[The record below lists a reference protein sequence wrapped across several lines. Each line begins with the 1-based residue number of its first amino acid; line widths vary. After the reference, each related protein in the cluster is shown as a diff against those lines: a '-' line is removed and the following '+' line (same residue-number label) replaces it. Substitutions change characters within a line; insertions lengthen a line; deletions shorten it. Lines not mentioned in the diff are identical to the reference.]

1 MNPVITDTNLKF
13 LRNLLRIRRELTE
26 SLEATNVRIA
36 KTINMIAGKTNES

>member
-1 MNPVITDTNLKF
+1 MTPATTEANLNF

-36 KTINMIAGKTNES
+36 KTMNMIAGKTNES